1 MWVVFIK
8 HPQHHSFFP
17 QYHLESEMPF
27 PLALQPS
34 FGSTNTLTLK
44 SRNGV
49 HYALSLTKIFSKLQL
64 PIPPPSPHRH
74 IELRLEVGGADS
86 HMKMVGNYSSQC
98 ITKKLLF
105 GDALKMR

>member
-1 MWVVFIK
+1 
-8 HPQHHSFFP
+8 
-17 QYHLESEMPF
+17 MPF

-34 FGSTNTLTLK
+34 FGSTNALTLK
-44 SRNGV
+44 SRNDV
-49 HYALSLTKIFSKLQL
+49 HYALPLTKIFSKLQL
-64 PIPPPSPHRH
+64 PPPLPNPHRH
-74 IELRLEVGGADS
+74 IELQLGVGGADS